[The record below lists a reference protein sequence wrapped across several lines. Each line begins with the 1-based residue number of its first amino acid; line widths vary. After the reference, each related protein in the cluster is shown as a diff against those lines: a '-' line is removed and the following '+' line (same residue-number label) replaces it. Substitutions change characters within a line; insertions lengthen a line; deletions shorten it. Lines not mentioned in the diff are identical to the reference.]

1 MRKNRVTQGA
11 VGLLDTV
18 DGVVDGVER
27 RMGSLMA
34 PVRKTAFERFPTLF
48 TLLAT
53 LGVVATMRG
62 LDLVLQ
68 TMPTVYNNP
77 FLLLLCGI
85 GILVFT
91 GTLYKKLG

>member
-1 MRKNRVTQGA
+1 MSKNRVTQSA
-11 VGLLDTV
+11 VGLLDSV
-18 DGVVDGVER
+18 DGVVDSVER
-27 RMGSLMA
+27 RVGSLMV
-34 PVRKTAFERFPTLF
+34 PVRETAFERFPTLF

-68 TMPTVYNNP
+68 TMPTIYNNP
-77 FLLLLCGI
+77 LLLLVCGI
-85 GILVFT
+85 GILVVT